1 MMDVLFFAQ
10 LREIVMYTLPESQI
24 VEIGH
29 SLQVTEVHSLLATS
43 SNSHKL
49 ILSLV
54 SRLILVQYYL
64 TFSSSPSEIP

>member
-10 LREIVMYTLPESQI
+10 LREIVMYTLPESQR

-29 SLQVTEVHSLLATS
+29 SLQVTEIHSLLATS

-54 SRLILVQYYL
+54 SRLTLVQYYL